1 MHPIDQGPTEEVKHR
16 PVVFFVDDEAG
27 IRRIAGRL
35 LKKRGFDMI
44 AAGTAA
50 EAFEVIDRFEGT
62 IDVLLMDMN
71 LPDGWGGRV
80 AQQLRV
86 SRPDMAIIY
95 TTGLAEIDPMES
107 GGLSGADFVI
117 RKPFTGEQLADTVT
131 RAMAAKGVGS

>member
-1 MHPIDQGPTEEVKHR
+1 MKPTDQAPPEELKQK

-27 IRRIAGRL
+27 IRRIANRL

-50 EAFEVIDRFEGT
+50 EAFDVIDRFEGT

-80 AQQLRV
+80 AQRLKT
-86 SRPDMAIIY
+86 SRPEMAVVY
-95 TTGLAEIDPMES
+95 TTGLTEIDPEES

-117 RKPFTGEQLADTVT
+117 RKPFTGDQLADAVT
-131 RAMAAKGVGS
+131 RAMAARSVGS